1 MSVESILA
9 RIAAASGNFA
19 HLPPDLAG
27 PNCFHANFCSDSRAI
42 GNATDALND
51 QPVVLVSVI
60 SIEKVVLIVQVRN
73 EQIEKAIIVVIS
85 PGGPITDGSVVDQAS
100 GGDLRKGAIPIVVIQ
115 KIILPGTI
123 GRSVGDEQV

>member
-73 EQIEKAIIVVIS
+73 EQVEIAVVIIVT
-85 PGGPITDGSVVDQAS
+85 PGTAKGTAAVRRKGPSS
-100 GGDLRKGAIPIVVIQ
+100 NSLKGAIAVVVIEKVVLIVV
-115 KIILPGTI
+115 GH
-123 GRSVGDEQV
+123 E